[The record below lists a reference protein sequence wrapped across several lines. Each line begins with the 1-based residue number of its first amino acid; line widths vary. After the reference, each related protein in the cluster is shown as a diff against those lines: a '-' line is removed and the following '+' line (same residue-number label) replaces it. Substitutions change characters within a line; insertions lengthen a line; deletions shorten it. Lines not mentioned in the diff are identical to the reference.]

1 MISLDKLA
9 KLAPR
14 HRMRK
19 AALVLE
25 DLERELLRASGG
37 SVSGL
42 SGVGGSGPGGPCG
55 GGPCGGGTGSAGGPG
70 EARVRLGLYAAGL
83 GALMAAEPELPLEC
97 RMLAEALA
105 AAGPER
111 LLRAIDALRH
121 SLKAAAGLAS
131 ADWDLIDPATG
142 CPDPAGRRIRKG
154 RAAYLEDLRSPF
166 NVGAAFRTAD
176 AFGLEELVLSPRCAD
191 PAHPRAERS
200 AMGAVGVVAWRRGE
214 LGWLEERRARAFALE
229 LGGVPIDEFDFPESG
244 VVVLGSEELGVSPEA
259 LALCGLGKVSI
270 PMSGAKGSLNAAVA
284 FGILLHAWS
293 RRA

>member
-1 MISLDKLA
+1 MIALDKLA

-25 DLERELLRASGG
+25 GLERELLRAAGARGGGETRGGG
-37 SVSGL
+37 SRGDGPAEVEGGL
-42 SGVGGSGPGGPCG
+42 G
-55 GGPCGGGTGSAGGPG
+55 
-70 EARVRLGLYAAGL
+70 RYAAGM
-83 GALMAAEPELPLEC
+83 GALLATDLELSPEC
-97 RMLAEALA
+97 RSLAEALA

-111 LLRAIDALRH
+111 LLRAVDALRH
-121 SLKAAAGLAS
+121 ALKAAAGLAS

-142 CPDPAGRRIRKG
+142 RPDPAGRRIRRG

-191 PAHPRAERS
+191 PGHPRAKRS
-200 AMGAVGVVAWRRGE
+200 AMGTVGVVIWRREE
-214 LGWLEERRARAFALE
+214 LVWLEERRAEAFALE
-229 LGGVPIDEFDFPESG
+229 LGGRPIDEFDFPERG

-259 LALCGLGKVSI
+259 LALCDLGKVSI

-293 RRA
+293 RRP